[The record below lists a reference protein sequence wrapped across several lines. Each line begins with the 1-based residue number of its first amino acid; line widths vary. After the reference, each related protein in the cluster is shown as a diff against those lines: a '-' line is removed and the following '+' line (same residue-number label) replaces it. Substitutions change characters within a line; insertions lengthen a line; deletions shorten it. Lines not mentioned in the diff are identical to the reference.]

1 MSELKVIPTRDEFV
15 ATFEAARHKIGCMD
29 LCLDATI
36 DDYPIGRRERGKCRL
51 QVERASGKGY
61 RTVRTTTNKRGSW
74 CMPKKSTYTNE
85 VIVVVRGLDDEHQHA
100 WLHVGNPHARYGGT
114 GVSIQF
120 ANGAWSSLIKCWRS
134 DPPRREDYHY
144 TSVIRWSHLSM
155 TRGGLLPENMTE
167 KREDHCLTAD
177 SPEEIAAWDVW
188 VEELKIVREMLLSV
202 WNRSVQAAAS

>member
-1 MSELKVIPTRDEFV
+1 MSEPKLIPTRDEIV
-15 ATFEAARHKIGCMD
+15 ARFEAARHKIGCMD

-51 QVERASGKGY
+51 QVERVAGKGY
-61 RTVRTTTNKRGSW
+61 RSVRTTTNKRGKW
-74 CMPKKSTYTNE
+74 CTPRKSTYTNE
-85 VIVVVRGLDDEHQHA
+85 VIVVVHGLDDEHQHA

-120 ANGAWSSLIKCWRS
+120 ANGDWSSLIKCWRS

-144 TSVIRWSHLSM
+144 TSVIRSSQLSI

-167 KREDHCLTAD
+167 KREDHCLRAD
-177 SPEEIAAWDVW
+177 SPAEIAAWDAW
-188 VEELKIVREMLLSV
+188 VDELKTVRKIVLAT
-202 WNRSVQAAAS
+202 WNTCVAQS